1 MTTATVI
8 SAPDFKDPRHAY
20 MRPRDAATL
29 VLIDRSKRKPKVLMG
44 RRHPGHKFMPGVFV
58 FPGGRVDPADRV
70 MVTAGTLDPLVEQ
83 RLMKRVQRPS
93 LQRARAM
100 ALAAVRETYE
110 ETGLMLGSRDYG
122 APEAPADGPWAAF
135 AEHGVFPVLETLHY
149 VARAITPPGRSKR
162 FDTRFFA
169 ADVNDVAHRVDA
181 NIGPDSELVELV
193 WVDLEKGPE
202 LEAPWIT
209 QLVLADVKARVDAG
223 FSPFLPVPFYHEQRG
238 RRLREEIV

>member
-1 MTTATVI
+1 MTNATVI
-8 SAPDFKDPRHAY
+8 AAPDYKDPRHAY
-20 MRPRDAATL
+20 QRPRDAATL
-29 VLIDRSKRKPKVLMG
+29 ILIDRSKRKPKVLMG
-44 RRHPGHKFMPGVFV
+44 RRHAGHKFMPGVFV
-58 FPGGRVDPADRV
+58 FPGGRVDPADRE
-70 MVTAGTLDPLVEQ
+70 MVAAGMLDPVVET
-83 RLMKRVQRPS
+83 RLMARTQRPT

-149 VARAITPPGRSKR
+149 VARAITPPGRSRR

-169 ADVNDVAHRVDA
+169 ADVEDVAHRTDP

-193 WVDLEKGPE
+193 WVDLDKAAS

-209 QLVLADVKARVDAG
+209 HVILADVKARIDAG
-223 FSPFLPVPFYHEQRG
+223 FSPFLPVPFYHELHG
-238 RRLREEIV
+238 KRLREEIA

>member
-1 MTTATVI
+1 MTNAVVI
-8 SAPDFKDPRHAY
+8 SAPDYTERRHAY

-29 VLIDRSKRKPKVLMG
+29 VLLDRSKRKPKVLMG

-58 FPGGRVDPADRV
+58 FPGGRVEPADRQ
-70 MVTAGTLDPLVEQ
+70 MVAAGTLDPLVER
-83 RLMKRVQRPS
+83 RLMARVQRPS

-100 ALAAVRETYE
+100 AMAAIRETFE
-110 ETGLMLGSRDYG
+110 ETGLLLGSRDFG

-169 ADVNDVAHRVDA
+169 ADASDVGHRTDP

-193 WVDLEKGPE
+193 WVDLDKAQD
-202 LEAPWIT
+202 LEVPWIT
-209 QLVLADVKARVDAG
+209 KSILGELKARVDAG
-223 FSPFLPVPFYHEQRG
+223 FSAFLPVPFYHEVRG
-238 RRLREEIV
+238 QRLREEIA